1 MMLRILLLKKCH
13 LAIIKAVIFIIK
25 DVGVDLFLNN
35 IVRHKI
41 KIVAPKLDLVK
52 ENAKMIQLFYQMVV

>member
-1 MMLRILLLKKCH
+1 MLKKCH
-13 LAIIKAVIFIIK
+13 SVIIKAVIFIIK
-25 DVGVDLFLNN
+25 DAGVDLFLNN

-52 ENAKMIQLFYQMVV
+52 ENAKMTHLFYQMVV